1 VITVR
6 PTLEQDTLDLLEL
19 QSERHRAQLGL
30 QEIFECGTVG
40 ERGYQR

>member
-6 PTLEQDTLDLLEL
+6 PTLEQDTLDLLEQ

-30 QEIFECGTVG
+30 QELFESGIAGDLTG
-40 ERGYQR
+40 